1 MFKSLLL
8 LISLDWSQRSCRSR
22 DLDSYGLPTPFIHQ
36 LPSGE
41 STAASFSPELGVALE
56 RYNNP
61 SRATLITFSIVAV
74 GELSGSYFRGEVHE
88 NIPPAITYDGR
99 ALQERVERE
108 TEMGAKSEGV
118 AFDDIN
124 NLRPRVKGRGKG

>member
-1 MFKSLLL
+1 M
-8 LISLDWSQRSCRSR
+8 
-22 DLDSYGLPTPFIHQ
+22 
-36 LPSGE
+36 
-41 STAASFSPELGVALE
+41 
-56 RYNNP
+56 
-61 SRATLITFSIVAV
+61 
-74 GELSGSYFRGEVHE
+74 HE